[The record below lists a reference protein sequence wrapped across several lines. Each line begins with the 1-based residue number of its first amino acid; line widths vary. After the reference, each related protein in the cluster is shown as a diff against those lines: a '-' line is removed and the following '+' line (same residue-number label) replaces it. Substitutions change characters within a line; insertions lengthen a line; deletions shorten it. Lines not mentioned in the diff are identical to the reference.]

1 MAGRMGGKKHS
12 VQNLKVVKIDNTLNL
27 IYVKGHVPGFD
38 HQFVRVRDAVRQKKS
53 KLFPKDCTP
62 PPFPTIDPKLLATM
76 PRELIAKTGGSD
88 PLIIKDR

>member
-1 MAGRMGGKKHS
+1 MAGRMGGKNHS

-38 HQFVRVRDAVRQKKS
+38 RQFVRVRDAVRQKKS